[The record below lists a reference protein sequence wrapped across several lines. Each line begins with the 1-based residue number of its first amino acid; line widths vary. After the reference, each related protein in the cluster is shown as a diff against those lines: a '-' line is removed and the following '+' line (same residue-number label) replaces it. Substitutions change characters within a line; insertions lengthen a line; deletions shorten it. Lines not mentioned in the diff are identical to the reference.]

1 MTTDDIRRKAACE
14 PELRARN
21 EDLERALK
29 ESEDMVVRLQFD
41 LVEAKEKLE
50 DSEALVWETEEKAE
64 GSKQMVEQLEEKIK
78 ELEAALESC
87 RDALEDSVRDVER
100 HAKKISEWE
109 KVNEEQRE
117 RVSELEETNR
127 TNEGTMCELEEAK
140 AVSELRLQQAEQLAK
155 IYAERIRVL
164 EGMVAEFERLRD
176 ELLVKEKV
184 LASTEA
190 VKEEDIEPEQ
200 KYTICEFV
208 EGGKRC
214 LKMFLSD
221 DVSFSFVRLL

>member
-1 MTTDDIRRKAACE
+1 MLLPLGKLMLVHSACVM
-14 PELRARN
+14 N
-21 EDLERALK
+21 VI
-29 ESEDMVVRLQFD
+29 SF
-41 LVEAKEKLE
+41 
-50 DSEALVWETEEKAE
+50 EKAYCLYPRSTLHHRRSVRCYTASH
-64 GSKQMVEQLEEKIK
+64 GDEQ
-78 ELEAALESC
+78 LEAALERC
-87 RDALEDSVRDVER
+87 RDALEESVRDVER

-109 KVNEEQRE
+109 KNNEEEKE
-117 RVSELEETNR
+117 RVSELEQTNR
-127 TNEGTMCELEEAK
+127 TNEGTMRELEEAK

-155 IYAERIRVL
+155 IYEERIRVL

-184 LASTEA
+184 LASPEA

-200 KYTICEFV
+200 KYTVCEFV

-221 DVSFSFVRLL
+221 DVGFSFVPLL